1 MEIRIASQQQA
12 IKQHGGYRRFVENCL
27 RLRWSNYLKIDWAHP
42 QGMVQAQVMRS
53 NWVAKCPHC
62 PSQMFVQPGEPFFCP
77 DCAMQ
82 GNDYKPMTVVWPKK
96 RQAIERV
103 LLQRKDPLNRNWL
116 IGETVDDLINENLEH
131 GIVGV

>member
-1 MEIRIASQQQA
+1 
-12 IKQHGGYRRFVENCL
+12 
-27 RLRWSNYLKIDWAHP
+27 
-42 QGMVQAQVMRS
+42 
-53 NWVAKCPHC
+53 
-62 PSQMFVQPGEPFFCP
+62 
-77 DCAMQ
+77 MQ